1 MTHSSSEN
9 GRPSPATY
17 PGSESGA
24 LFYDRPGVAERYGT
38 HRHGGVSS
46 PNFVME
52 EPALLAELGDV
63 AGLDVVDLGCGD
75 AALGAMLLKQG
86 CTSYLGID
94 GSQEM
99 VTRAEVTLQEDQ
111 RGTVALQNMEEL
123 SLPARSVDLV
133 VSRMALH
140 YLEDLEAVLRSCRAA
155 LRSGGRLCFSV
166 LHPVITSSDV
176 QSSPGP
182 RGSWTVDDY
191 FLTGSRE
198 RLWMGD
204 TVTWFHRTIE
214 QYLGAINGAG
224 FNLTVLREC
233 EPEPGRFGGDE
244 AELARRRRV
253 PLFLLLSARAT

>member
-1 MTHSSSEN
+1 MSEN
-9 GRPSPATY
+9 GQASPATHS
-17 PGSESGA
+17 GSESGA
-24 LFYDRPGVAERYGT
+24 LFYDRPGVAERYGV

-63 AGLDVVDLGCGD
+63 AGLDVLDLGCGD
-75 AALGAMLLKQG
+75 AALGAMLLQQG
-86 CTSYLGID
+86 SASYLGID
-94 GSQEM
+94 GSREM
-99 VTRAEVTLQEDQ
+99 VSRAQETLQDA

-123 SLPARSVDLV
+123 SLRDGSVDLV

-140 YLEDLEAVLRSCRAA
+140 YLEDLEAVLRSCHAG
-155 LRSGGRLCFSV
+155 LRPGGRMCFSV

-176 QSSPGP
+176 QSSPDRP

-191 FLTGSRE
+191 FVAGARE

-214 QYLGAINGAG
+214 QYVGALVGAG
-224 FNLTVLREC
+224 FILTALREC
-233 EPEPGRFGGDE
+233 EPEPSRFGGDE
-244 AELARRRRV
+244 AELTRRRRV